1 MRDSRR
7 HFWICSTTVGIALL
21 GGCHALRLPW
31 WGERIDS
38 GPASVHELIVSAP
51 EGAAAPALNQY
62 WVRNALV
69 IDLQSVAGSGRA
81 RLAPKPGAAWPV
93 RIAFRVRPGAFGALE
108 VRGDQRVVMPIAPE
122 GGEFRDLEL
131 APGVYTS
138 STEAIEI
145 GWSPHAASDQSP
157 GG

>member
-1 MRDSRR
+1 MRRGFS
-7 HFWICSTTVGIALL
+7 ICSMTVAISLAA
-21 GGCHALRLPW
+21 GCHALRWPW
-31 WGERIDS
+31 WGEHIDS
-38 GPASVHELIVSAP
+38 GPE
-51 EGAAAPALNQY
+51 
-62 WVRNALV
+62 
-69 IDLQSVAGSGRA
+69 SVAGSGRA

-122 GGEFRDLEL
+122 GGEVRDLEL

-138 STEAIEI
+138 STQTLEI
-145 GWSPHAASDQSP
+145 GWSPHSAPDQSP